1 MNRRPVTCEASDDI
15 RLDTYLK
22 NSSNRNSQ
30 SSHNLINH
38 RENPDSISK
47 SRSGVNGLI
56 GRDKFR
62 NKTAKIPSQEL
73 EDMDQPLNG
82 QYRHFPPADDAGGD
96 SSDILN
102 SSSIG
107 DDQLSRRRL
116 VSSNNAN
123 STATNN
129 PTSRDSDIDN
139 EAPDLDEED
148 DDHDGNNTNEIYHL
162 RRQQRRQQQRLRRRD
177 TSSASVC
184 GDSTSRRRPPISL
197 SRSSTR
203 IGQTSIPPPPSEPP
217 PSLPPCIDSSSQYS
231 MYPVLG
237 GHMGFNITSQ
247 QPSTGTPPTMLHVTG
262 LPINYLPPGGIM
274 NAGDASHQFLQMQQA
289 ALIQQH
295 QQQQLQ
301 QRIASVNAAAAA
313 MNAASGNSYLSGFAT
328 VGRPMR
334 NPPLNQGQMTLPHH
348 QPIPNLELIS
358 TTALL
363 QAHVAA
369 QAQAQNNAA
378 PSAGGSGS
386 VVYENSYNSFQ
397 SSSFNPFGDS

>member
-22 NSSNRNSQ
+22 NSSNQNTESPF
-30 SSHNLINH
+30 NLNNH
-38 RENPDSISK
+38 RENPVSISK
-47 SRSGVNGLI
+47 SRAGVNGLAS
-56 GRDKFR
+56 RDKSR
-62 NKTAKIPSQEL
+62 SKTNDIPSQDL
-73 EDMDQPLNG
+73 EDMDQPLSG
-82 QYRHFPPADDAGGD
+82 QYRHFPPADDGGGD

-123 STATNN
+123 STAANN

-139 EAPDLDEED
+139 EAPEIDEED
-148 DDHDGNNTNEIYHL
+148 EDQDGNNTSEIYHL

-184 GDSTSRRRPPISL
+184 GDTTSRRRPPISL

-203 IGQTSIPPPPSEPP
+203 IGQPSIPPPPSEPP
-217 PSLPPCIDSSSQYS
+217 PSLPPCGIDLSSQYS

-237 GHMGFNITSQ
+237 AHGGFNITGQ
-247 QPSTGTPPTMLHVTG
+247 QATTGTPPTMLHVTG
-262 LPINYLPPGGIM
+262 LPINYMTPGGVV
-274 NAGDASHQFLQMQQA
+274 NVGDANHQFLQMQQA

-295 QQQQLQ
+295 QQQQLH

-313 MNAASGNSYLSGFAT
+313 MNAASGNPYLS
-328 VGRPMR
+328 
-334 NPPLNQGQMTLPHH
+334 MTLPHH
-348 QPIPNLELIS
+348 QPLQDLELIS
-358 TTALL
+358 SAALL
-363 QAHVAA
+363 QAHVVA

-378 PSAGGSGS
+378 QSAGGSGS

-397 SSSFNPFGDS
+397 RLVLSNFFTDSLLVIIYNHIRVE